1 MKHSESI
8 IGVAKALVEV
18 NKEIGNIKQTAEN
31 PFYHSSYAP
40 LSTILETIRPI
51 LNKNGLVI
59 LQDITREG
67 NNTIISTMILHS
79 SGEWIMQEGLCLPL
93 EKLTPQGAGSAVTY
107 GRRYSLSAM
116 LNLATEEDDDG
127 NSSEKASP
135 KKDFIQK
142 VQNEF
147 SGTDLTEAD
156 TMKPGQE
163 IISEYWKMSQDEKHK
178 IMPKGYCAIKIDG
191 KWYVRPL
198 SEKK

>member
-1 MKHSESI
+1 MKYSESI
-8 IGVAKALVEV
+8 INISKALLEV

-51 LNKNGLVI
+51 LNKNGLMI
-59 LQDITREG
+59 LQDITSKD

-127 NSSEKASP
+127 NSSEKY
-135 KKDFIQK
+135 KKTDFSKK
-142 VQNEF
+142 VQTEF
-147 SGTDLTEAD
+147 SGTDITD
-156 TMKPGQE
+156 NDIMKPDQE
-163 IISEYWKMSQDEKHK
+163 IISEYWKMSPEDKK
-178 IMPKGYCAIKIDG
+178 RIMPRGYKATKVEN
-191 KWYVRPL
+191 KWYVKR
-198 SEKK
+198 SE